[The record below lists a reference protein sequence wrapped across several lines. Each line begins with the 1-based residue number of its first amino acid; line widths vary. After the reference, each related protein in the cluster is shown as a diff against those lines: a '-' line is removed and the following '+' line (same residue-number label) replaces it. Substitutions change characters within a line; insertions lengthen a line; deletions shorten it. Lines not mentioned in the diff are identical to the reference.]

1 MALALRLVGG
11 AAGVGAKAVGGA
23 CCGIVDSCFR
33 HMTKGMPHPTE
44 CGCLGSLFFYL
55 GLHDHQ
61 KFNLLVEI
69 HELDRVPKSSSLFVT
84 VEAGRWS
91 TTSQVV
97 KTKGQNQRVILEE
110 RLMVHIRQVD
120 KEMKLSLFKKG
131 MLKTTRLANLVLKVK
146 EDMIDKKFPQRTWYP
161 MKVENGKS
169 NPRINLSLH
178 RMDANLPTN
187 QSPLVQQAMLIA
199 QQEADEKGEELKLDL
214 SKMSQK
220 ERLTFFSRVLEGPL
234 EWLSR
239 GRNACMEFYYKAVE
253 VKPGVLDRFTASQG
267 TWTEL
272 YFKAVEVKTD
282 RWEWCYWE
290 SAAAC
295 KEGKEKEGS
304 IPFLAISL
312 VLPDRKDRN
321 VFYVRYHDK
330 DTQHD
335 VFFRRV
341 DRDRNLWSDGLYE
354 FIEKLRAY
362 RETCSTRVPDRKGRE
377 RQEKKKGREGEGDE
391 EGAPCAKS
399 PRKSGRKSRRPSAST
414 TPRVDLSTARRLHSP
429 RAQIPTKGPN
439 AHQQMY
445 EEVMLSTQSSVV
457 GDDEPQT

>member
-1 MALALRLVGG
+1 MALLLRLMGG

-23 CCGIVDSCFR
+23 CCELGSACFR
-33 HMTKGMPHPTE
+33 QMTKGLPHPTE

-55 GLHDHQ
+55 GIHNHQ
-61 KFNLLVEI
+61 KLNVLVEI
-69 HELDRVPKSSSLFVT
+69 HELDRVPKSSSLYMT
-84 VEAGRWS
+84 IEAGRWS
-91 TTSQVV
+91 ATSQVV
-97 KTKGQNQRVILEE
+97 KVKGQNQRAVVEE

-120 KEMKLSLFKKG
+120 NEVKIFLFKKG
-131 MLKTTRLANLVLKVK
+131 LVKTTRLANLVLKVK
-146 EDMIDKKFPQRTWYP
+146 EDMIDKNFPKRTWYN

-169 NPRINLSLH
+169 QPRINLSLH
-178 RMDANLPTN
+178 KLDASVPTN
-187 QSPLVQQAMLIA
+187 QSPLLQQAMLIA

-214 SKMSQK
+214 TKMTAK

-234 EWLSR
+234 ERLNANR
-239 GRNACMEFYYKAVE
+239 GACMQCYYKAVE
-253 VKPGVLDRFTASQG
+253 VKP
-267 TWTEL
+267 
-272 YFKAVEVKTD
+272 D

-321 VFYVRYHDK
+321 VFFVRYHDK
-330 DTQHD
+330 DNQYD

-362 RETCSTRVPDRKGRE
+362 RETCATRVPTAKGE
-377 RQEKKKGREGEGDE
+377 DGEEKKKKKGREDGEDISG
-391 EGAPCAKS
+391 GKS
-399 PRKSGRKSRRPSAST
+399 PRKSGGKKSRRPATS
-414 TPRVDLSTARRLHSP
+414 PRLDISTARRLHSP
-429 RAQIPTKGPN
+429 RAQIPSKSPC

-445 EEVMLSTQSSVV
+445 EEVMISTQSSVV
-457 GDDEPQT
+457 GDEEPQT